1 MGKRKSILFIGVVA
15 VLVNISIVS
24 ISIYFGLRSG
34 LSLYDVIDA
43 LSDAIYLKFYAINIL
58 TIAFFSALGNAKIIL
73 HRLRIPVL
81 IVSLVLALLNAW
93 MIAKNF
99 LSIFNALFYFFYA
112 SCLYGEKQ
120 KGRGTK
126 SQPSNTS

>member
-15 VLVNISIVS
+15 VLVNVSIIS

-34 LSLYDVIDA
+34 LSLYGVINA
-43 LSDAIYLKFYAINIL
+43 LSDAIYLEFYAINIL
-58 TIAFFSALGNAKIIL
+58 TIVFFSALRNTKIIF

-81 IVSLVLALLNAW
+81 IVSLVLALLNAL

-112 SCLYGEKQ
+112 SCLYREKQ
-120 KGRGTK
+120 KGRGSEVK
-126 SQPSNTS
+126 PSNTN